1 MSWPFDSQDRDAIK
15 LLALTDR
22 ELRTLAAAAYDRAE
36 LAYAEQDVVTQAHE
50 LDRAAYWQLAATRF
64 E

>member
-15 LLALTDR
+15 VLGLTARECIALTLD
-22 ELRTLAAAAYDRAE
+22 AYRRAE
-36 LAYAEQDVVTQAHE
+36 LAYAEGDTTEQAHE
-50 LDRAAYWQLAATRF
+50 LDRANFWQLAATGF